1 MLHVFTHVLTLSKY
15 FRSLVDLYLIR
26 SFDYSVL
33 KDVWQ
38 EAKRRK
44 MERYWPPN
52 GFEIVARICEIRDIR
67 DPHAPEGDKW
77 MERGVR
83 Y

>member
-1 MLHVFTHVLTLSKY
+1 
-15 FRSLVDLYLIR
+15 
-26 SFDYSVL
+26 
-33 KDVWQ
+33 
-38 EAKRRK
+38 